1 MKRKLQNRFC
11 ELFGADGDIRFYFS
25 PGRVNLIGE
34 HTDYNGGHVFPCA
47 LTNGTYGAARIR
59 NDRKLRLYSE
69 NFSNAG
75 VFETSLDDLAY
86 HDRAGWTNYL
96 KGVIWTFC
104 SKGYPVE
111 RGLDLVIGGN
121 IPNGSG
127 LSSSASIELLMAM
140 VLKDLFG
147 FSDMSKTD
155 MALFGQYAEN
165 KFCGMNCGIM
175 DQFTVAMGKKGH
187 AINYNKM
194 RVIAGS
200 AKSMPLKTIPGTDT
214 RPTTD
219 RIKETLF
226 NMLQPYL
233 CDCRFLDIFSGSGAI
248 GIEALSRG
256 AYSCVFIEKNKKA
269 AECIR
274 ENLKF
279 TRLADSAELYCQ
291 DVFSALGV
299 LEGSEPFG
307 CIFMDPP
314 YNRELEKQVLSVL
327 SKASYV
333 DEDTLI
339 VVEASL
345 ETPFD
350 YLEEYGFTMVKDKRY
365 KTNRHIFLRKA

>member
-1 MKRKLQNRFC
+1 
-11 ELFGADGDIRFYFS
+11 
-25 PGRVNLIGE
+25 
-34 HTDYNGGHVFPCA
+34 
-47 LTNGTYGAARIR
+47 
-59 NDRKLRLYSE
+59 
-69 NFSNAG
+69 
-75 VFETSLDDLAY
+75 
-86 HDRAGWTNYL
+86 
-96 KGVIWTFC
+96 
-104 SKGYPVE
+104 
-111 RGLDLVIGGN
+111 
-121 IPNGSG
+121 
-127 LSSSASIELLMAM
+127 
-140 VLKDLFG
+140 
-147 FSDMSKTD
+147 
-155 MALFGQYAEN
+155 
-165 KFCGMNCGIM
+165 
-175 DQFTVAMGKKGH
+175 
-187 AINYNKM
+187 M

-226 NMLQPYL
+226 NILQPYL

-256 AYSCVFIEKNKKA
+256 AYSDN
-269 AECIR
+269 
-274 ENLKF
+274 
-279 TRLADSAELYCQ
+279 AELYCQ
-291 DVFSALGV
+291 DVFSALSV

-350 YLEEYGFTMVKDKRY
+350 YLDEYGFTTVKDKRY

>member
-1 MKRKLQNRFC
+1 
-11 ELFGADGDIRFYFS
+11 
-25 PGRVNLIGE
+25 
-34 HTDYNGGHVFPCA
+34 
-47 LTNGTYGAARIR
+47 
-59 NDRKLRLYSE
+59 
-69 NFSNAG
+69 
-75 VFETSLDDLAY
+75 
-86 HDRAGWTNYL
+86 
-96 KGVIWTFC
+96 
-104 SKGYPVE
+104 
-111 RGLDLVIGGN
+111 
-121 IPNGSG
+121 
-127 LSSSASIELLMAM
+127 
-140 VLKDLFG
+140 
-147 FSDMSKTD
+147 
-155 MALFGQYAEN
+155 
-165 KFCGMNCGIM
+165 
-175 DQFTVAMGKKGH
+175 
-187 AINYNKM
+187 M

-299 LEGSEPFG
+299 LEGSEPVG

>member
-1 MKRKLQNRFC
+1 MKRKRKTGFA

-59 NDRKLRLYSE
+59 MTGNCAFTPRISATRGFLRP
-69 NFSNAG
+69 AWMTWPIMTG
-75 VFETSLDDLAY
+75 Q
-86 HDRAGWTNYL
+86 GWTNYL

-187 AINYNKM
+187 AI
-194 RVIAGS
+194 
-200 AKSMPLKTIPGTDT
+200 
-214 RPTTD
+214 
-219 RIKETLF
+219 
-226 NMLQPYL
+226 
-233 CDCRFLDIFSGSGAI
+233 FLDTSDLDYKYVPIKLGNASLLISV
-248 GIEALSRG
+248 S
-256 AYSCVFIEKNKKA
+256 NKKRRLTDSKYNERRRECEA
-269 AECIR
+269 A
-274 ENLKF
+274 L
-279 TRLADSAELYCQ
+279 
-291 DVFSALGV
+291 
-299 LEGSEPFG
+299 
-307 CIFMDPP
+307 
-314 YNRELEKQVLSVL
+314 RELQS
-327 SKASYV
+327 
-333 DEDTLI
+333 I
-339 VVEASL
+339 VNIRSL
-345 ETPFD
+345 GD
-350 YLEEYGFTMVKDKRY
+350 
-365 KTNRHIFLRKA
+365 